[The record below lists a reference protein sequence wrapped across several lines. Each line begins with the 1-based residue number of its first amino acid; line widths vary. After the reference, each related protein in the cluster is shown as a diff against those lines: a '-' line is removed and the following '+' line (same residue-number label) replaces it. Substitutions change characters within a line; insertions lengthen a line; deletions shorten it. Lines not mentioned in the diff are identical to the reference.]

1 MKTTITITALSVI
14 LVLTSCVQ
22 KTHQKTIVFSL
33 NTPKMG
39 AISKVGIKGKD
50 KPFSWDYATEMKTI
64 KKDCL
69 YELTTTF
76 ETGYNGT
83 EIKFVVNDSLEFEH
97 EENRRIKFA
106 ITHTTFYN
114 ATFNAR

>member
-1 MKTTITITALSVI
+1 MKTTTTIIALSVI
-14 LVLTSCVQ
+14 LIVTSCVQ
-22 KTHQKTIVFSL
+22 KTYQKTVVFRL

-50 KPFSWDYATEMKTI
+50 KPFSWDYDTEMKTI
-64 KKDCL
+64 KKDWL

-83 EIKFVVNDSLEFEH
+83 EIKFVVNDSLEFENK
-97 EENRRIKFA
+97 ENRRIKFA
-106 ITHTTFYN
+106 ISDTTFYYT
-114 ATFNAR
+114 TFNAR

>member
-1 MKTTITITALSVI
+1 
-14 LVLTSCVQ
+14 
-22 KTHQKTIVFSL
+22 
-33 NTPKMG
+33 MG

-50 KPFSWDYATEMKTI
+50 KPFSWDYDTEMKTI

-106 ITHTTFYN
+106 ISDTTFYYT
-114 ATFNAR
+114 TFNAR